1 MTALK
6 TLIFTVF
13 VPGTVTVLVPYWL
26 LSSRFDL
33 SIDRLTGVQLN
44 ARTGLGFVP
53 ILLGALMYLWCAWD
67 FTFAGRGTPAPIN
80 PPKELVVRG
89 PYRFVRNPMYV
100 GVSLVIIGESVLFES
115 TRLFAYALLLLLGFH
130 LFVVYYEEPTLR
142 GKFGEAYERY
152 CKTVPRWIPRVKQ
165 ANGK

>member
-33 SIDRLTGVQLN
+33 AIDKLGGFRVL
-44 ARTGLGFVP
+44 GLVP
-53 ILLGALMYLWCAWD
+53 ILLGALIYLWCAWE
-67 FTFAGRGTPAPIN
+67 FTFAGKGTPAPID
-80 PPKELVVRG
+80 PPKELVVQG
-89 PYRFVRNPMYV
+89 LYRFVRNPIYV
-100 GVSLVIIGESVLFES
+100 GVSLVIIGESLLFES
-115 TRLFAYALLLLLGFH
+115 TRLFVYALLLLLVFH

-142 GKFGEAYERY
+142 SKFGESYERY
-152 CKTVPRWIPRVKQ
+152 CKTVPRWMPRVRRVE
-165 ANGK
+165 